1 MKLSNKK
8 INNGRSMIE
17 MLGVLALMAI
27 LSLVGVY
34 MLQRS
39 MLVHRTN
46 QLVEDMRLA
55 GMVVLDGLYDDL
67 TTQEMSIKGH
77 FEQQTP
83 YEFAAA
89 MESDTLNTFYV
100 IAKGVPFDVCVE
112 VKNRKPQWAEQIVAN
127 DEQDTCIEGE
137 NNDMGFFFND
147 ELVELMDSCSTDA
160 ECGECGKCKN
170 NRCHYGFKNKSGE
183 CKSCDDKGDAIYL
196 GVAYNKASYRILNV
210 TKEECNRCSNR
221 MYSSWEGGR
230 CAEKLT
236 PELNFW
242 DSVSKEECEKFPNQY
257 SFHCTG
263 NGRTYCIYCAGNFDS
278 ATGLCDT
285 TTCDH
290 SITKEIIGLTKEK
303 CESCGG
309 RHNSGYGNMNICEF
323 F

>member
-1 MKLSNKK
+1 
-8 INNGRSMIE
+8 

-39 MLVHRTN
+39 VLVHRTN

-100 IAKGVPFDVCVE
+100 IAKGVPFDVCIE

-147 ELVELMDSCSTDA
+147 ELVELADACRKDSDCGSKCSKCINNRCKYGFQNTNGTCYDCEESYIA
-160 ECGECGKCKN
+160 INDITQEECGKCP
-170 NRCHYGFKNKSGE
+170 
-183 CKSCDDKGDAIYL
+183 
-196 GVAYNKASYRILNV
+196 
-210 TKEECNRCSNR
+210 NR
-221 MYSSWEGGR
+221 MWTIYNRGR
-230 CAEKLT
+230 CVKRLT
-236 PELNFW
+236 HEDNFW
-242 DSVSKEECEKFPNQY
+242 NGSSEKECSKFPNQY
-257 SFHCTG
+257 LAGETCFYCEGVFDKTTGVCNTTDCHCNNVSKIIYGLNENT
-263 NGRTYCIYCAGNFDS
+263 CIQQ
-278 ATGLCDT
+278 
-285 TTCDH
+285 
-290 SITKEIIGLTKEK
+290 
-303 CESCGG
+303 CGG
-309 RHNSGYGNMNICEF
+309 SFTLIIRGDKKVGRCTLP
-323 F
+323 

>member
-1 MKLSNKK
+1 MRLLRKK
-8 INNGRSMIE
+8 TNNGRSMIE

-100 IAKGVPFDVCVE
+100 IAKGVPFDVCIE

-147 ELVELMDSCSTDA
+147 ELVELMDACSIDA
-160 ECGECGKCKN
+160 ECGECGKCEN
-170 NRCHYGFKNKSGE
+170 RRCHYGFKNKSGQ
-183 CKSCDDKGDAIYL
+183 CKSCDDSASAIPSTDEA
-196 GVAYNKASYRILNV
+196 GCK
-210 TKEECNRCSNR
+210 RCKNR
-221 MYSSWEGGR
+221 MWSSYDNGR
-230 CAEKLT
+230 CLIALT
-236 PELNFW
+236 HNLNYW
-242 DSVSKEECEKFPNQY
+242 TGVPKEECEKFPNQY
-257 SFHCTG
+257 RVIYADICFYCKGVFNSQTG
-263 NGRTYCIYCAGNFDS
+263 ICSTTDCHRSGTNTNIF
-278 ATGLCDT
+278 GLDR
-285 TTCDH
+285 TTC
-290 SITKEIIGLTKEK
+290 EE
-303 CESCGG
+303 CGG
-309 RHNSGYGNMNICEF
+309 SYGTKNTENGIVGHCYRKDGWSL
-323 F
+323 

>member
-83 YEFAAA
+83 YTFTAAL
-89 MESDTLNTFYV
+89 EEDSLNNFV
-100 IAKGVPFDVCVE
+100 VVADGVPFDVCVA
-112 VKNRKPQWAEQIVAN
+112 VKDKKPNWAETVAVN
-127 DEQDTCIEGE
+127 GEEDVCHETE
-137 NNDMGFFFND
+137 NNFVSFFFND

-170 NRCHYGFKNKSGE
+170 NRCKYGFKGGPENDKK
-183 CKSCDDKGDAIYL
+183 CFDCDDSSD
-196 GVAYNKASYRILNV
+196 
-210 TKEECNRCSNR
+210 TKINFTEQAECNRCKDR
-221 MYSSWEGGR
+221 IWRYWGGQKQ
-230 CAEKLT
+230 CLIPLT
-236 PELNFW
+236 HELNW
-242 DSVSKEECEKFPNQY
+242 WADVPKGECERNPKRHSILGGDCF
-257 SFHCTG
+257 
-263 NGRTYCIYCAGNFDS
+263 YCEGVFDPV
-278 ATGLCDT
+278 TGLCSTAECIYNKWGKLYGVNKDI
-285 TTCDH
+285 CDQCNGEFH
-290 SITKEIIGLTKEK
+290 LYYTSDG
-303 CESCGG
+303 SG
-309 RHNSGYGNMNICEF
+309 RVGRCILPQ
-323 F
+323 

>member
-1 MKLSNKK
+1 MKLSNEKT
-8 INNGRSMIE
+8 NNGRSMIE

-100 IAKGVPFDVCVE
+100 IAKGVPFDVCIE

-127 DEQDTCIEGE
+127 DEQDTCIDGE

-147 ELVELMDSCSTDA
+147 ELTDLLDGCTKDTD
-160 ECGECGKCKN
+160 CGECGKCKN
-170 NRCHYGFKNKSGE
+170 NRCSYGFKNQNGQCFSCNITNIVIKNVDKSE
-183 CKSCDDKGDAIYL
+183 CAKCK
-196 GVAYNKASYRILNV
+196 
-210 TKEECNRCSNR
+210 NRL
-221 MYSSWEGGR
+221 YSPHQEGGW
-230 CAEKLT
+230 CLSPLNEKI
-236 PELNFW
+236 NYW
-242 DSVSKEECEKFPNQY
+242 GGVSKDECERFSNHY
-257 SFHCTG
+257 WVRSSNTCF
-263 NGRTYCIYCAGNFDS
+263 YCKGTFNP
-278 ATGLCDT
+278 ATGVCST
-285 TTCDH
+285 TDCSPKTHYVFGLSESTC
-290 SITKEIIGLTKEK
+290 IQ
-303 CESCGG
+303 CGG
-309 RHNSGYGNMNICEF
+309 SFFIRELDGGFVGVCEGLP
-323 F
+323 

>member
-1 MKLSNKK
+1 MKLSNEKT
-8 INNGRSMIE
+8 NNGRSMIE

-67 TTQEMSIKGH
+67 TTDEMSIKGH

-127 DEQDTCIEGE
+127 DEQDTCLE
-137 NNDMGFFFND
+137 NQDNDMGFFFND
-147 ELVELMDSCSTDA
+147 ELTALMDSCNTDA
-160 ECGECGKCKN
+160 ECGECGKCN
-170 NRCHYGFKNKSGE
+170 NNKCSYGFKNKSGE
-183 CKSCDDKGDAIYL
+183 CKSCDDPL
-196 GVAYNKASYRILNV
+196 ERIINID
-210 TKEECNRCSNR
+210 KDECHRCPNR
-221 MYSSWEGGR
+221 MWSTLDNGR
-230 CAEKLT
+230 CV
-236 PELNFW
+236 
-242 DSVSKEECEKFPNQY
+242 VSLDTIRDGGYWNEVPKKECEKFPKHY
-257 SFHCTG
+257 SVSDGGKCFYCKGTFNPTTG
-263 NGRTYCIYCAGNFDS
+263 V
-278 ATGLCDT
+278 CDT
-285 TTCDH
+285 TDCNRNGWDSIIYGLDKDTC
-290 SITKEIIGLTKEK
+290 EQ
-303 CESCGG
+303 CGG
-309 RHNSGYGNMNICEF
+309 SFSLRNMTDGGKVGICYDMPD
-323 F
+323 

>member
-1 MKLSNKK
+1 
-8 INNGRSMIE
+8 MIE

-100 IAKGVPFDVCVE
+100 IAKGVPFDVCIE

-127 DEQDTCIEGE
+127 DE
-137 NNDMGFFFND
+137 
-147 ELVELMDSCSTDA
+147 
-160 ECGECGKCKN
+160 
-170 NRCHYGFKNKSGE
+170 
-183 CKSCDDKGDAIYL
+183 
-196 GVAYNKASYRILNV
+196 
-210 TKEECNRCSNR
+210 
-221 MYSSWEGGR
+221 
-230 CAEKLT
+230 
-236 PELNFW
+236 
-242 DSVSKEECEKFPNQY
+242 
-257 SFHCTG
+257 
-263 NGRTYCIYCAGNFDS
+263 
-278 ATGLCDT
+278 
-285 TTCDH
+285 
-290 SITKEIIGLTKEK
+290 
-303 CESCGG
+303 
-309 RHNSGYGNMNICEF
+309 
-323 F
+323 